1 MFSIYRFHS
10 RVVIVVGL
18 ASYGM
23 GCHGK
28 AKGGV
33 AQQLGRSYIDPIH
46 KFPRVS
52 QACLVAGI

>member
-1 MFSIYRFHS
+1 MFSIYRLHS

-18 ASYGM
+18 VSYGM

-33 AQQLGRSYIDPIH
+33 VQQLFIFIN
-46 KFPRVS
+46 
-52 QACLVAGI
+52 C